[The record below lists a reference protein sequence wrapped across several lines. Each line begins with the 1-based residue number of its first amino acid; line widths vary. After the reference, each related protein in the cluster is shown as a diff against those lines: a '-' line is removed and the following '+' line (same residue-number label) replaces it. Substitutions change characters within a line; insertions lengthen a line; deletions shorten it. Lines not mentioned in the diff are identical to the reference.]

1 MSLFCSSTNFANSQF
16 VYTVHNKFIPPQYK
30 NYVDPILAVLC
41 DMKLSITYR
50 KNVHDVLH
58 DSVIMI

>member
-1 MSLFCSSTNFANSQF
+1 MSLFCSSTNLANSQF

-41 DMKLSITYR
+41 DMKVST
-50 KNVHDVLH
+50 KKMSHDVLH